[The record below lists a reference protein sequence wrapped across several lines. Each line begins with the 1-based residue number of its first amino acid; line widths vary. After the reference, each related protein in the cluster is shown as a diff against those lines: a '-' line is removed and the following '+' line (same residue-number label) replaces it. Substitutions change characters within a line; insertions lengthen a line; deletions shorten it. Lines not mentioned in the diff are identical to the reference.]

1 MEKAKN
7 TKRLFEVE
15 VVETVRRRVFVFARD
30 EAEAF
35 HLTENQKTI
44 LSRCGSFVG
53 NSVELAGCQQAENP
67 KHATTAYDIER
78 GEWVGLQEE
87 E

>member
-1 MEKAKN
+1 MKKAKN

-15 VVETVRRRVFVFARD
+15 VVETVHRRVLVLAQD
-30 EAEAF
+30 EAEAS
-35 HLTENQKTI
+35 HLTEDQKTI

-53 NSVELAGCQQAENP
+53 SSVELAGCQYAENP

-78 GEWVGLQEE
+78 GEWVGLEE
-87 E
+87 EE